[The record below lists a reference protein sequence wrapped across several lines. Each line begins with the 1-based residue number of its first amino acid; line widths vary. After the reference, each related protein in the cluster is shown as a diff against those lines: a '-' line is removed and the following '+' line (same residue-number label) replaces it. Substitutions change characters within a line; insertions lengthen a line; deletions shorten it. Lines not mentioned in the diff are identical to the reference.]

1 MSNVM
6 QNICSRPE
14 AIEALV
20 CTEFWVVCGNEN
32 TTAEME
38 LVRLEDQES
47 MLDPNIVDSPIEMDS
62 ANADEI
68 NSQIG
73 TVYSPKTSILKRGG
87 LSTLVTKTSPHAI
100 KRSKSMLTRA
110 R

>member
-6 QNICSRPE
+6 QNICYRQDV
-14 AIEALV
+14 IETLV
-20 CTEFWVVCGNEN
+20 ATEFWVACQNEC
-32 TTAEME
+32 TTIESE

-47 MLDPNIVDSPIEMDS
+47 MFDQDVVDSPVDVDASHEEDKDPMPEVPS
-62 ANADEI
+62 K
-68 NSQIG
+68 S
-73 TVYSPKTSILKRGG
+73 SILKRGG
-87 LSTLVTKTSPHAI
+87 LSTLVTKTSPHAV

>member
-6 QNICSRPE
+6 QNICYRLDV
-14 AIEALV
+14 IEALV
-20 CTEFWVVCGNEN
+20 ATEFWVVCKNEI
-32 TTAEME
+32 TTAETE

-47 MLDPNIVDSPIEMDS
+47 MFDQDIAESPTAILMSNEEDRKQ
-62 ANADEI
+62 NAEVPA
-68 NSQIG
+68 S
-73 TVYSPKTSILKRGG
+73 KASILKRGG
-87 LSTLVTKTSPHAI
+87 LSTLVTKTSPHAV